1 MVSVNSN
8 VSVQSSNVSTDAVS
22 SSKAAKSVSGLD
34 TAKKNFADEVKKA
47 SSKDNTNN
55 SSKAADLKDISNDKV
70 NNAVNEDKN
79 KNEKTGSKKA
89 VTKNTSDSVKEVKEE
104 LSEEGEEKSV
114 SNESVLSL
122 IELIRTLIQSK
133 ADSIIPQET
142 SSSVHE
148 NAVSAIL
155 PQQLVQTVE
164 QTEAHDEVNTSGN
177 ALTQLMELIQS
188 KDGSGE
194 LMSQLKISAEDVE
207 QNPEKVLNILQDALS
222 SQEISKTSDKV
233 VSMADQLRNT
243 LVEILNSKVSEV
255 KTDVTPQNMENNN
268 SQSSNTESQYQNLS
282 KNTSEIVSKDDSI
295 LTQIAGNDVKEDT
308 KITRASDF
316 MSILQNSFDNVEK
329 VSLDEPIAM
338 TKSDFNNDIIKAL
351 SYMDQDGVKD
361 LTVKIYPRELGEVT
375 ISVVMEQ
382 GTLKAMVKANTKE
395 AVNLLTAG
403 LSDINDKV
411 NGQNLKIQSVEIEL
425 YDRDT
430 TYFSGKQGGFQDEN
444 GRYQY
449 ESDRKNGQ
457 VMVEDSSNDEEDD
470 SYNGAINILI

>member
-222 SQEISKTSDKV
+222 SHEISKTSDKV

>member
-8 VSVQSSNVSTDAVS
+8 VSVQSSNVNTDAVS

-222 SQEISKTSDKV
+222 SHEISKTSDKV

>member
-1 MVSVNSN
+1 M
-8 VSVQSSNVSTDAVS
+8 
-22 SSKAAKSVSGLD
+22 
-34 TAKKNFADEVKKA
+34 
-47 SSKDNTNN
+47 
-55 SSKAADLKDISNDKV
+55 
-70 NNAVNEDKN
+70 
-79 KNEKTGSKKA
+79 
-89 VTKNTSDSVKEVKEE
+89 
-104 LSEEGEEKSV
+104 
-114 SNESVLSL
+114 
-122 IELIRTLIQSK
+122 
-133 ADSIIPQET
+133 
-142 SSSVHE
+142 
-148 NAVSAIL
+148 
-155 PQQLVQTVE
+155 E

-222 SQEISKTSDKV
+222 SHEISKTSDKV